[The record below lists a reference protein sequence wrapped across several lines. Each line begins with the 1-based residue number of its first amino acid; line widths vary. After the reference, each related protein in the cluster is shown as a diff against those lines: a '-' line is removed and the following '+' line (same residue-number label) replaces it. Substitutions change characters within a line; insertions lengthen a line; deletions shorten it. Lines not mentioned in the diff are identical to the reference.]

1 MKLERFIEVSDQ
13 MALDLIAQAGMPLRG
28 RLEASLKR
36 DPRAGAI
43 WSGLV
48 LHTASAWQVAAEAVV
63 ALNVGV
69 RFFTLSAEILDE
81 VMDEELP
88 PDQPLSTAVNTGA
101 ALLSLAQL
109 ALLKLNRSTDAI
121 ERLNRACLAAFTG
134 QQHELEQRR
143 TQPDWLALAFST
155 EEHYLER
162 LRLVTGAPVAAVC
175 RVAAGQA
182 AIPLSS
188 QERRCLDEFGLNFGV
203 AQHINNDMA
212 ALLPQAGAKPDLLEI
227 KPSLPLIFLYQQL
240 PEKQYYHLVN
250 QARHGDLAART
261 RFWQLLQ
268 TSGAYQ
274 YASVLAE
281 LHYKKAWEALLTV
294 PPGQRLYRRL
304 ARQMTEAVAV

>member
-13 MALDLIAQAGMPLRG
+13 LALSLISQAGMPLQS

-36 DPRAGAI
+36 DPQAGAI
-43 WSGLV
+43 WAGLV
-48 LHTASAWQVAAEAVV
+48 LHTATAWQVTAEEVV

-69 RFFTLSAEILDE
+69 RFFTLSAELLDE
-81 VMDEELP
+81 VMDEELA
-88 PDQPLSTAVNTGA
+88 PDQPLAMAVNAGA

-109 ALLKLNRSTDAI
+109 ALLKLNRPGEAI
-121 ERLNRACLAAFTG
+121 EQLNRACLAAFNG

-143 TQPDWLALAFST
+143 TRPDWLALAFST

-175 RVAAGQA
+175 RVAAGQS
-182 AIPLSS
+182 AIPLSLKE
-188 QERRCLDEFGLNFGV
+188 QCCLDEFGLNFGV

-212 ALLPQAGAKPDLLEI
+212 ALLPQAGAKPDLLQI
-227 KPSLPLIFLYQQL
+227 KPSLPLIFLYKQL
-240 PEKQYYHLVN
+240 PEKQYYSLIN
-250 QARHGDLAART
+250 QARQGDLAART
-261 RFWQLLQ
+261 RFWQLLK

-281 LHYKKAWEALLTV
+281 LHYKKAWEALLAV